1 MKSSCALFIGFYI
14 AVLICVPAESS
25 VAQSLAVENIA
36 IYDVSSGEVRSGQTI
51 VISDGVISQ
60 VGMSS
65 SIIIPDDA
73 TVIIGTGLT
82 AMPGLTDA
90 HVHMNEIDTGTF
102 LANGVTSVRELNG
115 SPQHL
120 QLRDDIASGNI
131 LGPRML
137 VSSPLISG
145 RSIQFRHVLLE
156 TPAQATP
163 LVDEL
168 YRAGYDYLKIY
179 DDLSASAYKQLVT
192 SANNLS
198 MDLVGHIP
206 NDVGLQSALS
216 AGQSIEHNEKII
228 ADVLS
233 PNYSDLDPL
242 RGVAELISQSGVTV
256 TATLA
261 VHEFLSDRQ
270 SEEVKNRLAATELG
284 YVDDDIVDW
293 WRSTFPNR
301 DEDSSHNPGSL
312 NFLNAQRFLLL
323 EMAEHGVPIL
333 AGTDTPNPLMV
344 AGFSLHDELDALVR
358 AGLSNEA
365 AIRAATLTPGIHM
378 PWHVK
383 LGELK
388 VGYVADLVLVR
399 GHPAKDLTILRT
411 PAGVIANG
419 YWLSRNRLDELL
431 VAARRK

>member
-1 MKSSCALFIGFYI
+1 MQSSCALFIGFYI
-14 AVLICVPAESS
+14 AVLVGIPAESS

-36 IYDVSSGEVRSGQTI
+36 IFDVSSGEIRSDQTI
-51 VISDGVISQ
+51 VILDGVISQ

-73 TVIIGTGLT
+73 TVIIGVGLT

-90 HVHMNEIDTGTF
+90 HVHMNEIDVGTF

-115 SPQHL
+115 SPKHL
-120 QLRDDIASGNI
+120 QLLDDIASGNI

-156 TPAQATP
+156 TPAQASDM
-163 LVDEL
+163 VDRL

-179 DDLSASAYKQLVT
+179 DDLSASTYEQLVT
-192 SANNLS
+192 SANSLG
-198 MDLVGHIP
+198 MELVGHIP
-206 NDVGLQSALS
+206 NGVGLQSALS
-216 AGQSIEHNEKII
+216 ADQSLEHNEKII
-228 ADVLS
+228 ADVLN
-233 PNYSDLDPL
+233 PDYSDFDPL

-261 VHEFLSDRQ
+261 VHEFLSNRQ
-270 SEEVKNRLAATELG
+270 SEEVQNRLSATEMG
-284 YVDDDIVDW
+284 YVDDDIADW
-293 WRSTFPNR
+293 WRSVFPKRN
-301 DEDSSHNPGSL
+301 EDSSRDPGSL
-312 NFLNAQRFLLL
+312 NFLNAQRFLLV

-344 AGFSLHDELDALVR
+344 AGFSLHDELNALVR
-358 AGLSNEA
+358 AGLSNKA

-378 PWHVK
+378 PWDVK
-383 LGELK
+383 LGEVK
-388 VGYVADLVLVR
+388 IGYAADLVLVR
-399 GHPAKDLTILRT
+399 GDPAKDLSILRT

-419 YWLSRNRLDELL
+419 NWLSRNRLDELL
-431 VAARRK
+431 AGARRK

>member
-1 MKSSCALFIGFYI
+1 MKSSCALSIGFYI
-14 AVLICVPAESS
+14 AVLTGIPAEKS
-25 VAQSLAVENIA
+25 VAQSLVVENIA
-36 IYDVSSGEVRSGQTI
+36 IYDVSSGEVRSDRTI
-51 VISDGVISQ
+51 VILDGIISQ
-60 VGMSS
+60 IGVRS

-73 TVIIGTGLT
+73 TVIVGTGLT

-90 HVHMNEIDTGTF
+90 HVHMNEIDAGTF

-156 TPAQATP
+156 TPAQATQ

-168 YRAGYDYLKIY
+168 YSAGYDYLKVY
-179 DDLSASAYKQLVT
+179 DDLSASTYEQLVI
-192 SANNLS
+192 SANSLGMN
-198 MDLVGHIP
+198 LVGHIP
-206 NDVGLQSALS
+206 NGVGLQSTLN
-216 AGQSIEHNEKII
+216 AGQSIEHNEKIV

-233 PNYSDLDPL
+233 PNYSDFDPL
-242 RGVAELISQSGVTV
+242 RGVAELISLSGVTV

-270 SEEVKNRLAATELG
+270 SQEVQDRLSATEMG
-284 YVDDDIVDW
+284 YVDNDIADW
-293 WRSTFPNR
+293 WRSTFPKR
-301 DEDSSHNPGSL
+301 DEYNSHNPGSL
-312 NFLNAQRFLLL
+312 NFLSAQRFLLVK
-323 EMAEHGVPIL
+323 MADHGVPIL

-344 AGFSLHDELDALVR
+344 AGFSLHDELNALVR

-383 LGELK
+383 LGEVK
-388 VGYVADLVLVR
+388 VGYAADLVLVR
-399 GHPAKDLTILRT
+399 GDPATDLSILRT
-411 PAGVIANG
+411 PVGVIANG
-419 YWLSRNRLDELL
+419 NWLSRTKLDELL
-431 VAARRK
+431 AAARRK

>member
-1 MKSSCALFIGFYI
+1 
-14 AVLICVPAESS
+14 V
-25 VAQSLAVENIA
+25 
-36 IYDVSSGEVRSGQTI
+36 
-51 VISDGVISQ
+51 
-60 VGMSS
+60 SS

-73 TVIIGTGLT
+73 TVIVGVGLT

-90 HVHMNEIDTGTF
+90 HVHMNKIDAGTF

-156 TPAQATP
+156 TPAQATQ

-168 YRAGYDYLKIY
+168 YSAGYDYLKIY
-179 DDLSASAYKQLVT
+179 DDLSASTYEQLVT
-192 SANNLS
+192 SANSLG
-198 MDLVGHIP
+198 MELVGHIP
-206 NDVGLQSALS
+206 NGVGLQSAIS

-228 ADVLS
+228 ADVLD
-233 PNYSDLDPL
+233 PDYSDFDSL

-261 VHEFLSDRQ
+261 VHEFLSNRQ
-270 SEEVKNRLAATELG
+270 SQEVQDRLSAPEMG

-293 WRSTFPNR
+293 WRSIFPKR
-301 DEDSSHNPGSL
+301 DESSSHNPGSL
-312 NFLNAQRFLLL
+312 NFLNAQRFLLV
-323 EMAEHGVPIL
+323 EMAEHDVPIL
-333 AGTDTPNPLMV
+333 AGTDTPNPLMI
-344 AGFSLHDELDALVR
+344 AGFSIHDELNALVR

-365 AIRAATLTPGIHM
+365 AIRAATLAPGMHM

-383 LGELK
+383 LGEVK
-388 VGYVADLVLVR
+388 VGYAADLVLVR
-399 GHPAKDLTILRT
+399 GDPAKDLSILRT

-419 YWLSRNRLDELL
+419 NWLNRRKLDELL
-431 VAARRK
+431 ANARRK

>member
-1 MKSSCALFIGFYI
+1 
-14 AVLICVPAESS
+14 
-25 VAQSLAVENIA
+25 
-36 IYDVSSGEVRSGQTI
+36 
-51 VISDGVISQ
+51 
-60 VGMSS
+60 
-65 SIIIPDDA
+65 
-73 TVIIGTGLT
+73 
-82 AMPGLTDA
+82 
-90 HVHMNEIDTGTF
+90 MNEIDAGTF

-120 QLRDDIASGNI
+120 QLRNDIASGNI

-156 TPAQATP
+156 TPAQASP

-168 YRAGYDYLKIY
+168 HNAGYDYLKIY

-206 NDVGLQSALS
+206 NDVGLQNVLRAR
-216 AGQSIEHNEKII
+216 QSIEHNEKII

-242 RGVAELISQSGVTV
+242 RDVAELISQSGVTV

-270 SEEVKNRLAATELG
+270 SEEVRNRLAAKELD

-293 WRSTFPNR
+293 WSSTFPNR
-301 DEDSSHNPGSL
+301 DEDSSPNPGSL

-323 EMAEHGVPIL
+323 ELAKHGVPIL

-378 PWHVK
+378 PWNVR

-388 VGYVADLVLVR
+388 VGYVADLILVR

-411 PAGVIANG
+411 PAGVIVNG

-431 VAARRK
+431 VAALRK